1 MSRSRENSL
10 GLPRRLLLGAGA
22 ALPFALTGARAQNV
36 PPPPSAPR
44 GQVVVGL
51 SQEPT
56 VFNPLMPSI
65 EVDQGVWWNL
75 FDPLWGVDSDGNLTP
90 ALAKEVPSVENGG
103 ISKDGL
109 SWTIRLKEGV
119 TWHDGTSFTAED
131 VKFTIDLLNNPSFR
145 ARTRL
150 GANLVRDITIKGP
163 HEISWRMEKAY
174 SPYLS
179 LLAWTFIV
187 PKHLLASASDP
198 NTAPFN
204 NAPVGTGPFRWGER
218 VPGDHLTLLA
228 NTKYHGTGPYLE
240 RVVFKYIPD
249 LTVLYTQFRTGQID
263 HASIQGILANFYE
276 EAKKL
281 KGLVLSVNPSQ
292 QVEAIAPNLEFP
304 ALADKA
310 VRQALYHGINKQAIT
325 DIVYYGL
332 PKPTESFYPRQSW
345 AYNADLPAHRYDPAA
360 ANKILDEAGWKRGA
374 RGIRE
379 KNGVR
384 LEFNSSTTAG
394 NPLREQVQ
402 QLLAQDWQNIGAS
415 MKIANMPAAVI
426 WGEFFTMSKFQS
438 VLVSATYQTG
448 NDPDCAFR
456 FSSKATPAKGGAGSN
471 TMQYSNPEVDRL
483 LDEATATF
491 DREERRTAY
500 QKVQALV
507 RDDLA
512 ILPIYQPA
520 PVEGLKEGLIGY
532 KPNINVQSNC
542 WNMATWYWAR

>member
-1 MSRSRENSL
+1 MQGLRATGLNMSRRA
-10 GLPRRLLLGAGA
+10 LLALSASGA
-22 ALPFALTGARAQNV
+22 AIGAAKAQST
-36 PPPPSAPR
+36 PPPSAPR
-44 GQVVVGL
+44 GQIVVGL

-65 EVDQGVWWNL
+65 EVDQGVWWAL
-75 FDPLWGVDSDGNLTP
+75 FNPLWGVDEEGNLTP
-90 ALAKEVPSVENGG
+90 QLATEVPSTANGG
-103 ISKDGL
+103 ISADGL
-109 SWTIRLKEGV
+109 TWKLRLREGV
-119 TWHDGTSFTAED
+119 TWHDSTPFTAED
-131 VKFTIDLLNNPSFR
+131 VKFTIELLNNTAFR
-145 ARTRL
+145 ARTRQ
-150 GANLVRDITIKGP
+150 GHNLVREITIASP

-174 SPYLS
+174 APYLS

-187 PKHLLASASDP
+187 PKHILAGASDP

-218 VPGDHLTLLA
+218 VPGDHITLTA
-228 NTKYHGTGPYLE
+228 NTKYFGEGPYLE

-263 HASIQGILANFYE
+263 HASISGILANYYE
-276 EAKKL
+276 DAKKL

-292 QVEAIAPNLEFP
+292 QVEAIAPNLGFP

-310 VRQALYHGINKQAIT
+310 VRQALYQGMNKQAIT

-345 AYNADLPAHRYDPAA
+345 AFNADLPAHSYDPAK
-360 ANKILDEAGWKRGA
+360 ANKILDDAGWKRGA

-384 LEFNSSTTAG
+384 LEINTSTTAG

-402 QLLAQDWQNIGAS
+402 QLLVQDWQGIGVAL
-415 MKIANMPAAVI
+415 KIANMPAAVI
-426 WGEFFTMSKFQS
+426 WGDFFINSKFQS
-438 VLVSATYQTG
+438 VLVAATYQTS
-448 NDPDCAFR
+448 NDPDCAYR
-456 FSSKATPAKGGAGSN
+456 FHSNAIPAKGGSGSN
-471 TMQYSNPEVDRL
+471 TMQYVNPQVDAL
-483 LDEATATF
+483 LDEASSNF
-491 DREERRTAY
+491 DRDARRAAY

-520 PVEGLKEGLIGY
+520 PVEGYKEGLVGY
-532 KPNINVQSNC
+532 KPNVNVQSNC
-542 WNMATWYWAR
+542 WNIGTWYWVR